1 MSKGYA
7 IVLVVLVLVGGACG
21 YFGSLI
27 YQGFMGSV
35 GGMTTACRVLQIGEQ
50 AGVLTKAQRG
60 AIVDEILKG
69 EDKHATTPADAQLRE
84 AMTGNCALI

>member
-7 IVLVVLVLVGGACG
+7 IVLVVLVVLGLACG
-21 YFGSLI
+21 YFGGLV
-27 YQGFMGSV
+27 YHGFVGSI

-60 AIVDEILKG
+60 AIVEEVLKG
-69 EDKHATTPADAQLRE
+69 DGKQGSNPADAKLRE
-84 AMTGNCALI
+84 AMTGNCSLF